1 MESIHAEELL
11 LKDVDLEVKFKEEEV
26 FNEEYVKVHPQTKA
40 FVTRFGLDLRL
51 FERDL
56 VLGKGRTFSEAFD

>member
-1 MESIHAEELL
+1 M
-11 LKDVDLEVKFKEEEV
+11 KFKEEEV